1 MSCSN
6 KIAIMLKKAVPLSV
20 LAFLS
25 FNLSAQVATIDVSKV
40 KQVIDGFGAS
50 TAWHGQLTVAEAD
63 AAFKNDNSEQMGLS
77 ILRVR
82 IDPNSAWNDEKQN
95 AIKAKARGALILA
108 SPWTP
113 PASMKTN
120 NNLIGGEL
128 KPAAY
133 ADYASFLKKFC
144 TSMGNVDVVSLQN
157 EPNIQVNYESC
168 TWSAAQLLEFC
179 KTNAPAIG
187 TPVMMPEA
195 FNFDW
200 KYSDP
205 VLNDSAANSHIQYI
219 GGHIYGTRPY
229 FYANASNKGK
239 KVWMTEHY
247 YNPDDIDTCLI
258 MAKEIADCF
267 YYSQNAYVWWWLR
280 QPGCNLME
288 KGGKLKR
295 KGYTMGQFSKFVR
308 PGYYRV
314 DATYQPK
321 TKVYLVAFKGNDQNV
336 VVVINQNKNTVSQS
350 FGFKNDTV
358 FSVKKYVTSGSK
370 NIRDEGTITCSKN
383 SFTDNLDAQSIT
395 TFVTSKIPTG
405 IHSLKEAEIRI
416 FPNPASQYLQ
426 LSTVEAVTN
435 LQIYNILGQP
445 LISKTNPETGTV
457 DVSGL
462 NSGIYLMRI
471 RQRQEDKT
479 FKFIKK

>member
-219 GGHIYGTRPY
+219 GGHIRNT
-229 FYANASNKGK
+229 A
-239 KVWMTEHY
+239 
-247 YNPDDIDTCLI
+247 L
-258 MAKEIADCF
+258 
-267 YYSQNAYVWWWLR
+267 
-280 QPGCNLME
+280 
-288 KGGKLKR
+288 
-295 KGYTMGQFSKFVR
+295 
-308 PGYYRV
+308 
-314 DATYQPK
+314 
-321 TKVYLVAFKGNDQNV
+321 YLCP
-336 VVVINQNKNTVSQS
+336 TV
-350 FGFKNDTV
+350 
-358 FSVKKYVTSGSK
+358 
-370 NIRDEGTITCSKN
+370 
-383 SFTDNLDAQSIT
+383 
-395 TFVTSKIPTG
+395 
-405 IHSLKEAEIRI
+405 
-416 FPNPASQYLQ
+416 
-426 LSTVEAVTN
+426 
-435 LQIYNILGQP
+435 
-445 LISKTNPETGTV
+445 
-457 DVSGL
+457 
-462 NSGIYLMRI
+462 
-471 RQRQEDKT
+471 
-479 FKFIKK
+479 

>member
-1 MSCSN
+1 
-6 KIAIMLKKAVPLSV
+6 MLKKLALSI
-20 LAFLS
+20 LNAFIFL
-25 FNLSAQVATIDVSKV
+25 NLSAQFATIDVAKV

-50 TAWHGQLTVAEAD
+50 TAWHGQLTIEEAD

-128 KPAAY
+128 KPASY
-133 ADYASFLKKFC
+133 ADYANHLKKFC
-144 TSMGNVDVVSLQN
+144 TSLGTVDVVSLQN
-157 EPNIQVNYESC
+157 EPNIQVGYESC
-168 TWSAAQLLEFC
+168 TWSPTQLLEFC

-187 TPVMMPEA
+187 KPVMMPEA

-205 VLNDSAANSHIQYI
+205 VMNDSTANSHVQYI
-219 GGHIYGTRPY
+219 GGHLYGTRPY
-229 FYANASNKGK
+229 YYANAWNKGK

-295 KGYTMGQFSKFVR
+295 KGYIMGQFSKFVR
-308 PGYYRV
+308 PGYFRI
-314 DATYQPK
+314 DATYMPK

-350 FGFKNDTV
+350 FSFKNDTV

-370 NIRDEGTITCSKN
+370 NIRDEGTLTCANN

-395 TFVTSKIPTG
+395 TYVSSKIPTG
-405 IHSLKEAEIRI
+405 NHSIKENEIRI
-416 FPNPASQYLQ
+416 YPNPASQYLC
-426 LSTVEAVTN
+426 LSTIEGVTD
-435 LQIYNILGQP
+435 LQIINILGQP
-445 LISKTNPETGTV
+445 QISKTNPKTTTI
-457 DVSGL
+457 DISGL
-462 NSGIYLMRI
+462 NSGIYLIRI
-471 RQRQEDKT
+471 RQEGTDKCYR
-479 FKFIKK
+479 FIKK